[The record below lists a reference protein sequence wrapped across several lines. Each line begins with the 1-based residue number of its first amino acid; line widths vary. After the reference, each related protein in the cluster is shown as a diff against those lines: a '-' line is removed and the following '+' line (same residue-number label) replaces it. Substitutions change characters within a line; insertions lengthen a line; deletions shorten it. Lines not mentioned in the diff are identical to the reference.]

1 MSRTYKALVGT
12 ALLWLVVSCPLLAQ
26 RGALT
31 ASRNVAQLAQQ
42 AATIVRGQVM
52 SAHVEPHPQLTNL
65 STVVVT
71 LRVEKN
77 LKGTAT
83 SALTF
88 RQFIWDIRDKY
99 DAAGYRKGQ
108 ELLLLLNKTSEYGL
122 TSPAGVEQGRFGISR
137 DAKGNLTA
145 VNGHGNVG
153 LFANFAE
160 QMKRPGL
167 KLSPRASALVA
178 RHRQGPVPLPELEEI
193 IKQFAGAR

>member
-1 MSRTYKALVGT
+1 VAGCQLPFVG
-12 ALLWLVVSCPLLAQ
+12 A
-26 RGALT
+26 
-31 ASRNVAQLAQQ
+31 AS
-42 AATIVRGQVM
+42 
-52 SAHVEPHPQLTNL
+52 PQLFGWDNYQDLTEVRDL
-65 STVVVT
+65 AKIFDRTEFAKWRSFRESEDSRYVGLT
-71 LRVEKN
+71 LPRTLARLPYGEE
-77 LKGTAT
+77 TIPT
-83 SALTF
+83 ETF
-88 RQFIWDIRDKY
+88 HFRDKY

>member
-1 MSRTYKALVGT
+1 VTSAPGNSH
-12 ALLWLVVSCPLLAQ
+12 AH
-26 RGALT
+26 LT
-31 ASRNVAQLAQQ
+31 
-42 AATIVRGQVM
+42 M
-52 SAHVEPHPQLTNL
+52 L

-83 SALTF
+83 YALTF

-99 DAAGYRKGQ
+99 YAAGYRKGQ

-167 KLSPRASALVA
+167 NLSPRTSALVA
-178 RHRQGPVPLPELEEI
+178 RHRQEPVPPPAAEEI